1 MNDIYIERK
10 VTFSNIVGISFR
22 NKLIMS
28 VEKVNFS
35 VKLIYVPSASATTV
49 MTHVVLC
56 TFSVFFFGFEIDKF
70 FDI

>member
-1 MNDIYIERK
+1 
-10 VTFSNIVGISFR
+10 
-22 NKLIMS
+22 MS

-56 TFSVFFFGFEIDKF
+56 TFSVFFFFGFEIDKF